1 MIQSAVLIISLGVV
15 IGMWFERYEIVV
27 TSLHRPHIP
36 SAWGVFHGTFW
47 DWSTLIGTVGLFLT
61 GILVAIRFVP
71 VISLHEMRSLVLRE
85 AGGRAR

>member
-1 MIQSAVLIISLGVV
+1 MRSSSPACIAPAS
-15 IGMWFERYEIVV
+15 
-27 TSLHRPHIP
+27 P

-71 VISLHEMRSLVLRE
+71 VISLHEMRALVLRR
-85 AGGRAR
+85 GRQAPRERHSGSVRD